1 MLAHR
6 KHYSNADTK
15 HFLVDNIRTMDV
27 GTAITQTLTIRGIN
41 AAEVSR
47 RSGLR
52 PGTISSYQ
60 SGRTTPS
67 LQALE
72 LIARALEVRVSE
84 LIARAEEARNET
96 PPTALQDPG
105 AGYVVEIEGSSQ
117 ERFFACFSALS
128 DRQQRALLSFLEAME
143 EHHE

>member
-1 MLAHR
+1 MFAGR
-6 KHYSNADTK
+6 KLFVNSNAK
-15 HFLVDNIRTMDV
+15 RFAVDNNSKMDV
-27 GTAITQTLTIRGIN
+27 GTAITQTLTITGIN

-72 LIARALEVRVSE
+72 QIARALEIRVSE
-84 LIARAEEARNET
+84 LIARAEEA
-96 PPTALQDPG
+96 
-105 AGYVVEIEGSSQ
+105 AGGSEQECKDSASAHYLVEAEDHAQ
-117 ERFFACFSALS
+117 ERFFACFTALS
-128 DRQQRALLSFLEAME
+128 GRQQRALLNFLEAME
-143 EHHE
+143 EKP